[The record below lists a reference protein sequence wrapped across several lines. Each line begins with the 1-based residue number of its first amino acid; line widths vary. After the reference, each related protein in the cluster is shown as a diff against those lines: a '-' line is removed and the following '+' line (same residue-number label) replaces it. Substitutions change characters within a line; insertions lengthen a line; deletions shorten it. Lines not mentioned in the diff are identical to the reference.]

1 MFCQLSEN
9 IKKLSISILFLAL
22 SLVFG
27 YLEVVFPISIASVGI
42 KIGLCNIVSIVGIK
56 TIGVKKTIIINVLR
70 LIILGIL
77 FSNMVRFLLSV
88 SGFIL
93 SFLIM
98 CISMEIL
105 HFSIITS
112 SIFGG
117 VFHNIG
123 QIIMLGLIMKNF
135 SLISLIPL
143 YTIIGIITGSF
154 VGVISNIIYKKIDFN
169 KLDNK

>member
-1 MFCQLSEN
+1 MSEN
-9 IKKLSISILFLAL
+9 IRKFSISILYLTL

-27 YLEVVFPISIASVGI
+27 YLEAIFPISIASVGI
-42 KIGLCNIVSIVGIK
+42 KIGLCNIVSIIGIK
-56 TIGVKKTIIINVLR
+56 TIGVKKTLIINVLR

-77 FSNMVRFLLSV
+77 FSNIVRFLLSV

-98 CISMEIL
+98 CISMEML

-112 SIFGG
+112 SILGG

-123 QIIMLGLIMKNF
+123 QILMLSLIMKNF
-135 SLISLIPL
+135 SLIGLIPL
-143 YTIIGIITGSF
+143 YIIIGIITGLLI
-154 VGVISNIIYKKIDFN
+154 GVISNIIYNKIILN
-169 KLDNK
+169 KLDNN